1 VARDR
6 KRTRPRSPRSASP
19 PLDDAVQPAASVPE
33 AVRHVG
39 DADEF
44 DIELARGAD
53 LAGELDDG
61 GRPDVDDSELVKES
75 EEAALA
81 AFGGGR
87 GDGGE
92 SRPVAR
98 AGAPTPAP
106 APRRWLFGRAI
117 AFLQAS
123 WAELQRVQW
132 PDRRQ
137 VAQATAVVL
146 GFVAVA
152 GIYLGAADWVAGK
165 VVDFIL

>member
-6 KRTRPRSPRSASP
+6 KRTRPRSPQADPQP
-19 PLDDAVQPAASVPE
+19 PEDGAQPLASVPE

-39 DADEF
+39 DVDEF
-44 DIELARGAD
+44 DIELARGAER
-53 LAGELDDG
+53 AGELDDG
-61 GRPDVDDSELVKES
+61 GQPVVDESELDKES
-75 EEAALA
+75 EEAAAA
-81 AFGGGR
+81 AFGAPAR
-87 GDGGE
+87 E
-92 SRPVAR
+92 RRPAERER
-98 AGAPTPAP
+98 AAAPA
-106 APRRWLFGRAI
+106 APRRSLFSRAI

-152 GIYLGAADWVAGK
+152 GVYLGAADWVAQK
-165 VVDFIL
+165 VVNFIL